1 MARKDRRF
9 KEDTVLAH
17 AGSDPRAHHG
27 IVNPPVYHASTIVS
41 PSLAEYHAVGKRRFR
56 KGVYTY
62 GRHGT
67 PTQAALEEVIAALEG
82 GERAVVVGSG
92 VAAID
97 AAILAFVKSG
107 DHVLMVD
114 SVYGPIRRFCDTFLK
129 RFGVEV
135 TYYDP
140 MIGGG
145 IAALI
150 RDTTRVVYTES
161 PGSLTFEV
169 QDIPAIAAAA
179 HARKAVVICDN
190 TWSGGIY
197 FKPFAHGV
205 DVSVQSATKYIG
217 GHSDLMM
224 GSIVTTEALWMRVR
238 SSVAD
243 LGAASAPDDAYL
255 ALRGLRS
262 IKVRLA
268 RHMETA
274 LLLATWL
281 KARPEIARVI
291 HPALPGDPGHA
302 LWLRDFTGASGLF
315 GVELR
320 PVSDRALA
328 AMVDGLELYGIGA
341 SWGGFESLIL
351 PAEPIRTATKWSPT
365 GPVLRIHAGLEDPD
379 DLIADLTRG
388 FERLNAHGR

>member
-1 MARKDRRF
+1 VARKDRRF
-9 KEDTVLAH
+9 KEDTVLTH
-17 AGSDPRAHHG
+17 TGSDPHAHHG

-41 PSLAEYHAVGKRRFR
+41 PSLAEYRAIGKKRFQ

-67 PTQAALEEVIAALEG
+67 PTQTALEEAIAALEG

-140 MIGGG
+140 SIGDD

-179 HARKAVVICDN
+179 HARKAVAICDN
-190 TWSGGIY
+190 TWSGGVY

-268 RHMETA
+268 RHMETG

-281 KARPEIARVI
+281 KARPEVARVI
-291 HPALPGDPGHA
+291 HPALPGDRGHA
-302 LWLRDFTGASGLF
+302 LWARDFTGASGLF
-315 GVELR
+315 GFELK
-320 PVSDRALA
+320 PVSEKALA

-351 PAEPIRTATKWSPT
+351 PAEPVRTATKWSPA
-365 GPVLRIHAGLEDPD
+365 GPVLRVHAGLEDPD
-379 DLIADLTRG
+379 DLIADLERG
-388 FERLNAHGR
+388 FERLRKNG